1 MKHNLKIPKL
11 GVAMEE
17 GSIVEWNVQTGDTV
31 QTGQVIYT
39 LSTDKTESEI
49 ESPVNGTI
57 TIIGK
62 VDEDYP
68 VGTVIASVE
77 A

>member
-62 VDEDYP
+62 VEEDYP